1 MQIKYFT
8 SVANHG
14 VKQHN
19 LHIFQFPSYRNDFSV
34 GEEIITQ
41 DHFQLELMNPSSSL
55 RDQHLGK
62 FDQSAEKLLERNP
75 YSTRV

>member
-1 MQIKYFT
+1 MQIKYLI

-14 VKQHN
+14 LKQHN
-19 LHIFQFPSYRNDFSV
+19 LHFQFPLNRNDFSV

-55 RDQHLGK
+55 RANIWESLTNLQK
-62 FDQSAEKLLERNP
+62 N
-75 YSTRV
+75 Y